1 MTPCRRLIMLPS
13 LKGISCLWEATGGWR
28 GDSRCGCA
36 GRTTSVC
43 KSSRGV
49 GLGFPFSNYREK
61 NKRHFLSVKSCIS
74 SSVNCSLTEKKKAF
88 QEPFQRG
95 CAQDL
100 ALEFENVGKT
110 HKVHSY
116 SVYSL
121 WLCPFLCVCA
131 CVCTHNLSCF
141 SCVRLHGL

>member
-36 GRTTSVC
+36 RRTTSVC

-61 NKRHFLSVKSCIS
+61 TKDTSCQWSLAFLALLTAL
-74 SSVNCSLTEKKKAF
+74 SLKKKAF

-100 ALEFENVGKT
+100 ALEFENVGKS

-121 WLCPFLCVCA
+121 WLCPFLCVCE
-131 CVCTHNLSCF
+131 CVCAHKLSCF
-141 SCVRLHGL
+141 SCARLHGL